1 MRHILLSLFYN
12 ETEVNKKCFVNL
24 QEALCIYHTITLLLN
39 INIMGNYVSTPP
51 SKTSQNY

>member
-39 INIMGNYVSTPP
+39 INIVGNYVSAPP